1 MNSDPRSHEFLMK
14 NLSARHGMLHY
25 ELFIRESLEA
35 PQTMQAI
42 AIALECIP
50 ELDNKGGIT
59 KETTHSGYRTQR
71 YRADAKLVAFSLLAE
86 IHNARRCYRSC
97 CRRKVINSHLQL

>member
-1 MNSDPRSHEFLMK
+1 MK

-50 ELDNKGGIT
+50 ELDDKAELLKRPHTLDTEHRDI
-59 KETTHSGYRTQR
+59 
-71 YRADAKLVAFSLLAE
+71 KLMLSW
-86 IHNARRCYRSC
+86 
-97 CRRKVINSHLQL
+97 